1 MGRVII
7 TLSYMLSGI
16 KADRRQR
23 ILNALRKAIRKK
35 QLWGE
40 DYGEE
45 LGLDEAQWTKI
56 REIVENTK

>member
-1 MGRVII
+1 MSRVIFSI
-7 TLSYMLSGI
+7 SIHLNGMKS
-16 KADRRQR
+16 DRRQR

-45 LGLDEAQWTKI
+45 LGLDEAQWTQI
-56 REIVENTK
+56 REIVETTK